1 MRTRIIVLVTSI
13 LFLSCQR
20 EVSNDSVTFK
30 NEVIEQEN
38 QLLDAK
44 ITKQTTQTWLNG
56 YIIDEQ
62 RSPVPGA
69 MVECGGKSAIT
80 DSKGFFYFTEKL
92 TTNKDYTI
100 VKVSKAGFLN
110 GFRTFTPNRQKLSF
124 QTIRIELQATGNSQ
138 TIQANAGGSI
148 TLDNIKLTFPTD
160 AVTKPDGTAYS
171 GDVKVMAR
179 YINPDS
185 KDFPYIMPGILS
197 GLNSSGQIRA
207 LQSLG
212 MAHVELSDPS
222 GNRLEVAP
230 GKTVRLEMPATATGP
245 ASVPLWRFNEK
256 YGIWIQHGV
265 ATKQG
270 NYYVAEANHFS
281 VWNIDLEFNNFEL
294 NLKFQTTTAFPVANL
309 RVDVYRPNNIFVTG
323 FYTDNNGEATLI
335 NCPSNESLNLKIS
348 YPCDTINYTLAP
360 VTQTRNE
367 LITVNS
373 PAIQN
378 YQFQG
383 TLFQCNNQALTNQPY
398 QLMLSG
404 PSAFVVLTGI
414 TDALGR
420 INTGTAIP
428 SCIGSPLTAQTVA
441 FNNNRF
447 YFSSTTLVNPGVNI
461 YNATL
466 CDSIGNGQSFN
477 DSDIV
482 NLPDP
487 NLRQRVRD
495 AINKQTGNIYYA
507 DIKNIRTLRIYS
519 SPPIATILG
528 LQYFTGLDTLAIGP
542 INNINHTFSDLT
554 PISGLTRIK
563 SLQFSKSNISD
574 LSPLQNLSSLGELY
588 LQNNQISNISIL
600 QSLTGLRTLWLPG
613 NPIQNITPLQGLT
626 NLTELWLN
634 DCQVSTI
641 SALQN
646 LTNLT
651 SLNIGFNPLVNIT
664 PLQNLTSLRILTMRA
679 CQIVDISPLQNL
691 NRIQTLY
698 ADSNRIINATVLQN
712 LTSLLFLDI
721 SDNLITTIPSLNSC
735 TTLGTVDFSDNQ
747 ISSLTPLQGHPSLR
761 TLNLRN
767 NFVFDLSPLQN
778 ITSLRQIVLDSN
790 NVTNLAPLG
799 AINQLQILQLRNN
812 NLTDI
817 TSLITSNPNLNMLFI
832 LQGNSIPPNQISAFQ
847 TTHPSCQIF

>member
-1 MRTRIIVLVTSI
+1 MRTQIIILVTSL

-20 EVSNDSVTFK
+20 EVFYESTTFK

-38 QLLDAK
+38 KLLEAK

-56 YIIDEQ
+56 YIINEQ
-62 RSPVPGA
+62 KGPVAGA
-69 MVECGGKSAIT
+69 MVECGGKSTIT
-80 DSKGFFYFTEKL
+80 DNKGFFYFTEIL
-92 TTNKDYTI
+92 TTNKDYTV

-110 GFRTFTPNRQKLSF
+110 GFRTFTPNRQKISF
-124 QTIRIELQATGNSQ
+124 QTIRIELQARGNSQ
-138 TIQANAGGSI
+138 TIQANTGGSI
-148 TLDNIKLTFPTD
+148 TLDNTKLTFPAN
-160 AVTKPDGTAYS
+160 AVTKPDGTAYT
-171 GDVKVMAR
+171 GDVKVVAR
-179 YINPDS
+179 YINPDA

-197 GLNSSGQIRA
+197 GLNSTGQMRS

-212 MAHVELSDPS
+212 MAQVELSDPS

-230 GKTVRLEMPATATGP
+230 SKTVRLEMPATAAGP

-270 NYYVAEANHFS
+270 NSYVAEANHFS

-294 NLKFQTTTAFPVANL
+294 NLKFQSTTAVPVANL
-309 RVDVYRPNNIFVTG
+309 RVDVYRPNNIFVAG

-348 YPCDTINYTLAP
+348 YPCDTINYTMAP

-398 QLMLSG
+398 QIMLTG

-420 INTGTAIP
+420 INAGTAIP
-428 SCIGSPLTAQTVA
+428 SCIGSPLTAQTFA

-447 YFSSTTLVNPGVNI
+447 YFSSTILVNPGLNN

-466 CDSIGNGQSFN
+466 CDSIGTGHSFN

-482 NLPDP
+482 NITDP
-487 NLRQRVRD
+487 NLRQKVRD

-507 DIKNIRTLRIYS
+507 DVKNLRTLRIYS

-554 PISGLTRIK
+554 PVRNLTRLK
-563 SLQFSKSNISD
+563 SLQFAISNVSD
-574 LSPLQNLSSLGELY
+574 LSPLQNLTALGELY
-588 LQNNQISNISIL
+588 LQNNQISNISLL
-600 QSLTGLRTLWLPG
+600 QGLTGLRTLWLPG
-613 NPIQNITPLQGLT
+613 NPLQNITPLQSLT
-626 NLTELWLN
+626 NLTELWIN
-634 DCQVSTI
+634 DCQVLNI

-664 PLQNLTSLRILTMRA
+664 PLQNLTSLDRKS
-679 CQIVDISPLQNL
+679 V
-691 NRIQTLY
+691 
-698 ADSNRIINATVLQN
+698 V
-712 LTSLLFLDI
+712 
-721 SDNLITTIPSLNSC
+721 
-735 TTLGTVDFSDNQ
+735 
-747 ISSLTPLQGHPSLR
+747 
-761 TLNLRN
+761 
-767 NFVFDLSPLQN
+767 
-778 ITSLRQIVLDSN
+778 
-790 NVTNLAPLG
+790 
-799 AINQLQILQLRNN
+799 
-812 NLTDI
+812 
-817 TSLITSNPNLNMLFI
+817 
-832 LQGNSIPPNQISAFQ
+832 
-847 TTHPSCQIF
+847 